1 MPEGWAEAA
10 LAERR
15 RTREEW
21 IEKARAFAEELARGG
36 DLVAAVVYG
45 SVARGDFNVWSDI
58 DLLLVTR
65 SVPAIDVPAGI
76 QIVAWT
82 PDDFVKALRAAN
94 PIARE
99 ALAVGVPVHGAEV
112 LRRLAQDVKS

>member
-1 MPEGWAEAA
+1 VPEGWAEAA

-21 IEKARAFAEELARGG
+21 IEKARVFAEELARGG

-58 DLLLVTR
+58 DLLLVMP
-65 SVPAIDVPAGI
+65 SVPTLDRVPAGV
-76 QIVAWT
+76 QVVAWT
-82 PDDFVKALRAAN
+82 PDEFVKAFQAGN

-99 ALAVGVPVHGAEV
+99 AVAVGVAVHGANT
-112 LRRLAQDVKS
+112 LRRLAQQPR